1 MNLFRLILY
10 IFLKIKGF
18 ISRADMAANAVRQE
32 KCRHVAMHEPPCGTL
47 VDWGKCV
54 GAHVCARVC
63 ACAPMCVNI
72 VSGLSILFKT

>member
-18 ISRADMAANAVRQE
+18 ISRADMAANAVRQA
-32 KCRHVAMHEPPCGTL
+32 KCCHVAMHEPLCSTL

-54 GAHVCARVC
+54 GARVC